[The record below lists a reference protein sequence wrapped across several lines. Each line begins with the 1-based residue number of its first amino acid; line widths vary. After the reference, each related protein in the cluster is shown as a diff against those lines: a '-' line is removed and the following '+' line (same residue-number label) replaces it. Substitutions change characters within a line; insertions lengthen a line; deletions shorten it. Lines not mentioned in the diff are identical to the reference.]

1 MWGSDCQPA
10 ACCCC
15 FSFLPF
21 TGDDT
26 PSELH
31 HPLSSC
37 CFRPALKGREKKNTF
52 TNIYLCSNL
61 HLDTYK
67 KKESTKPGTMWGKG
81 PIMHDNA
88 DGHKFSVPSEN
99 SAHQIPPTTICSPYT
114 SLHGFC
120 QTIWS
125 NHVQTHTTHTL
136 APVCGLRK
144 SFYKEKTEVLE
155 STKQKPVQQQRE
167 IKPLKGNQ
175 FLREKQQNWVIGQRE
190 NVIPPR

>member
-37 CFRPALKGREKKNTF
+37 CFRPALKGREKKKRLPISTF
-52 TNIYLCSNL
+52 IQNYTWTHTNIRKPY
-61 HLDTYK
+61 
-67 KKESTKPGTMWGKG
+67 STKPGAMWGKG

-114 SLHGFC
+114 YHCMHSVKQFDPTMCKH
-120 QTIWS
+120 IP
-125 NHVQTHTTHTL
+125 HTHT
-136 APVCGLRK
+136 APSLR
-144 SFYKEKTEVLE
+144 S
-155 STKQKPVQQQRE
+155 QKV
-167 IKPLKGNQ
+167 
-175 FLREKQQNWVIGQRE
+175 FLQRE
-190 NVIPPR
+190 NWGPGEYKTEASSTREGDKTIARKSDP